1 MFDMPLFDSPVFTWA
16 ILPLMIFLARIC
28 DVSIGTVRVIF
39 VARGFRGYAPVLAFF
54 EVLIWLMAIGQIMKN
69 LNNVACYVAYSMGYA
84 TGTYVGIWLEEKLS
98 LGKVIV
104 RVITRKDAT
113 ELVQCMRASNFP
125 VTAIDAEGETGNV
138 KVIFTI
144 IRRQMLPRM
153 VAMIKQFNPNAFY
166 SVEDVRFV
174 SEIALPSPRPP
185 ASRVVTEAG
194 GEH

>member
-1 MFDMPLFDSPVFTWA
+1 MFELPLFDSPVFAWL
-16 ILPLMIFLARIC
+16 ILPLLIFLARIC
-28 DVSIGTVRVIF
+28 DVSIGTIRVIF
-39 VARGFRGYAPVLAFF
+39 VARGFRGYAPILGFF

-69 LNNVACYVAYSMGYA
+69 LNNVACYIAYSTGYA

-113 ELVQCMRASNFP
+113 ELVECMRSSDFP
-125 VTAIDAEGETGNV
+125 VTAINAEGETGNV

-153 VAMIKQFNPNAFY
+153 VKMIKQFNPNAFY

-174 SEIALPSPRPP
+174 SEIALPSQHPP
-185 ASRVVTEAG
+185 TSRLVSDAG